1 MSSSQS
7 SAKQKKT
14 LRPVACHGAEF
25 DDKPLWNHV
34 NVFNVSSG
42 GGGNRTWSCNYSN
55 KKVTGSYTKV
65 KAHLVKLPNHGVEP
79 WKSVRDDVEAE
90 GSDFLQQKKRKGM
103 APPGALHKSFNVA
116 QRDIADNECA

>member
-7 SAKQKKT
+7 SAK
-14 LRPVACHGAEF
+14 VEF

-34 NVFNVSSG
+34 KVLNVSSG

-79 WKSVRDDVEAE
+79 WKSIRDDVDAI
-90 GSDFLQQKKRKGM
+90 RNMM
-103 APPGALHKSFNVA
+103 ALK
-116 QRDIADNECA
+116 